1 MKVQRPGVRAA
12 MALDLYILRKLAK
25 FAGSLLK
32 LNTDLPGVVDE
43 WASSLFK
50 EMDYQAEA
58 RNGLRFRKMFGTLPD
73 VIVPKMYSELTSRR
87 VLVMEWVE
95 GQRLSE
101 VSDLRLVEV
110 GVFCSLTQLLDCGFY
125 HADPHPGNLLRTP
138 DGKLAYLDFGMM
150 GEMREDLR
158 DGLIEASVHLV
169 NREYELLAGD
179 FVTLGLVPPTA
190 EMGEFSK
197 ALTGVFQ
204 EAVSKGV
211 RNISFGDLSGKL
223 GVTMYK
229 FKFRIPSYFSLVIR
243 SLTVLEGIAL
253 SSDPNYKVLS
263 SSYPWIARKVLTDKS
278 PKLRS
283 TLQEIVY
290 KDGSFR
296 IDRLESLLTESM
308 RQPLEDPAVLENKPA
323 EKQEGKTERDTRSL
337 VKRLL
342 TFALTEQGDFVREL
356 VLDELAKGIDA
367 FNRIAFDAV
376 AHNIQ
381 TRSPIALPVIAPV
394 TEDED
399 RKNLENLQQI
409 LNIFMNSDSGSGV
422 RTVAGMT
429 GGRGGVNGATNRA
442 TRSTANSRS
451 IAKSTEVE
459 RVGSQN
465 GAAMRTTLAESNDG
479 KDLIQRTEVMNRDN
493 SFSNNR
499 VPKTTVIQGSG
510 NDLVERTQFVKP
522 ESNGNNSKEN
532 GRVMKTQI
540 VSGANSNDLVERT
553 QFVDDNNSE
562 TSLSM
567 DDITDMLQS
576 LSGLTQYLPL
586 LSVVPELPFRARQ
599 QAVFLPAELAGR
611 VASRVAA
618 RTIRGA
624 LPRNGSSQYSYKDQN

>member
-1 MKVQRPGVRAA
+1 
-12 MALDLYILRKLAK
+12 
-25 FAGSLLK
+25 
-32 LNTDLPGVVDE
+32 
-43 WASSLFK
+43 
-50 EMDYQAEA
+50 
-58 RNGLRFRKMFGTLPD
+58 
-73 VIVPKMYSELTSRR
+73 
-87 VLVMEWVE
+87 
-95 GQRLSE
+95 
-101 VSDLRLVEV
+101 
-110 GVFCSLTQLLDCGFY
+110 
-125 HADPHPGNLLRTP
+125 
-138 DGKLAYLDFGMM
+138 
-150 GEMREDLR
+150 
-158 DGLIEASVHLV
+158 
-169 NREYELLAGD
+169 
-179 FVTLGLVPPTA
+179 
-190 EMGEFSK
+190 
-197 ALTGVFQ
+197 
-204 EAVSKGV
+204 
-211 RNISFGDLSGKL
+211 
-223 GVTMYK
+223 MYK

-479 KDLIQRTEVMNRDN
+479 KDLI
-493 SFSNNR
+493 
-499 VPKTTVIQGSG
+499 
-510 NDLVERTQFVKP
+510 
-522 ESNGNNSKEN
+522 
-532 GRVMKTQI
+532 
-540 VSGANSNDLVERT
+540 
-553 QFVDDNNSE
+553 
-562 TSLSM
+562 
-567 DDITDMLQS
+567 
-576 LSGLTQYLPL
+576 
-586 LSVVPELPFRARQ
+586 
-599 QAVFLPAELAGR
+599 
-611 VASRVAA
+611 
-618 RTIRGA
+618 
-624 LPRNGSSQYSYKDQN
+624 